1 MTRRYFLDCS
11 RGALIPVGAM
21 SSGLHSQQHT
31 QRDVTTTTAFFDF
44 PAQMIQCPF
53 TGESTG
59 EALAS
64 L

>member
-1 MTRRYFLDCS
+1 
-11 RGALIPVGAM
+11 M

-44 PAQMIQCPF
+44 PAQMIPF